1 MSSRTSR
8 YLATLGNTNGREV
21 KEHQSQSLFGLP
33 VKFALSPTN
42 FGSMFWSVLTPSFPF
57 PLFLRIERVGSVS
70 LGPCTRAVSPLLL
83 LSPACPGG
91 TSLCCLLSW
100 DWCSGT
106 AEDVPAHCR
115 EAGTTWPLQVPSDPN
130 YSVILWNTPFS
141 ASSDGSLSMWLIV
154 PSALTAVVI
163 QRLQS
168 EFSQ

>member
-1 MSSRTSR
+1 MEGKWRSTKASPC
-8 YLATLGNTNGREV
+8 LG
-21 KEHQSQSLFGLP
+21 SQWSLLSAQLILGQCFGQFLP
-33 VKFALSPTN
+33 N
-42 FGSMFWSVLTPSFPF
+42 PSHFHYSWGQPGM
-57 PLFLRIERVGSVS
+57 ERVGSVS
-70 LGPCTRAVSPLLL
+70 LGPCTHAVSPLLL

-106 AEDVPAHCR
+106 AEDVPAHGR

-130 YSVILWNTPFS
+130 YSVILWNTAFS
-141 ASSDGSLSMWLIV
+141 ASSDRSLSMWLIV
-154 PSALTAVVI
+154 PSALTAVVM